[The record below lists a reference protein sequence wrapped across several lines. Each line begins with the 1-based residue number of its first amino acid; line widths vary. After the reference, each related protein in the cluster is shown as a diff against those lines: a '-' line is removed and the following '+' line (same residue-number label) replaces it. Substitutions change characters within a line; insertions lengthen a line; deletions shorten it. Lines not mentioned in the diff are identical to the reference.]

1 MTNSTDYRN
10 TSIQDID
17 LSLLSKQSNF
27 QLKGWRIKPNFL
39 VRLSESGGGLKIFIF
54 FVCLLIT
61 DLAQSQSRMITLE
74 ESIELAQKESPDY
87 KTLLNRNQ
95 ASYWRFRNYQA
106 SFLPQLRLNAT
117 LPDYSNFIQRIT
129 NDSGQDIFVNT
140 NQSRIDGRLS
150 LTQNLPLTGGSF
162 SISSQLERVNVL
174 GTNPSTGY
182 SIVPFSVNY
191 FQNSIFY
198 NPFKWD
204 KRIEPLVYEEA
215 KREFIENMEQISLNT
230 CQRYFGLLKAQI
242 QLKISQ
248 NNLSNQDTL
257 FQIAKGRFRMGKI
270 AENDLLQMELAL
282 LNSRNSVTTNTIALK
297 RTSQNLARYLNLD
310 TEQIELSIP
319 KDLDPFEV
327 STEKAIEEAK
337 SNRKSVIEF
346 RRRRL
351 EAEKEVA
358 RVKGSNRLEVNLR
371 ANFGISQQ
379 GSVFNNLFQDFNRQQ
394 NVSVS
399 IGIPIVDWGVSKSR
413 RKLVEASLD
422 LTNTNIE
429 QEQQAFEQEIYL
441 HTLNWANQR
450 DFLET
455 SKKAQEISIKRYEIT
470 KKRYIL
476 GKITITDL
484 NLALQ
489 EKDQSLVRYLNS
501 LEKFWVDYYTLR
513 RLTLFDFNKNQKI
526 KVEDILYD

>member
-1 MTNSTDYRN
+1 MNKLLKILVLT
-10 TSIQDID
+10 IV
-17 LSLLSKQSNF
+17 LLS
-27 QLKGWRIKPNFL
+27 P
-39 VRLSESGGGLKIFIF
+39 RLS
-54 FVCLLIT
+54 
-61 DLAQSQSRMITLE
+61 QSQSRLITLGE
-74 ESIELAQKESPDY
+74 AIKLAQKQSPDY
-87 KTLLNRNQ
+87 KAMVNRNQ
-95 ASYWRFRNYQA
+95 ASYWRYRNYQA
-106 SFLPQLRLNAT
+106 GFLPQLRLNAT
-117 LPDYSNFIQRIT
+117 LPEYSNLIRRIT
-129 NDSGQDIFVNT
+129 NDSGQDIFVST
-140 NQSRIDGRLS
+140 NQARIDGRLS
-150 LTQNLPLTGGSF
+150 LTQNLPLTGGTF
-162 SISSQLERVNVL
+162 SISSQLERISIFGN
-174 GTNPSTGY
+174 NQSTGY
-182 SIVPFSVNY
+182 SIVPFSINY
-191 FQNSIFY
+191 FQNSLFY

-204 KRIEPLVYEEA
+204 KKIEPLAYEEA
-215 KREFIENMEQISLNT
+215 QKEFIENMERISLNT

-282 LNSRNSVTTNTIALK
+282 LNSRNAVTTNKIALK

-310 TEQIELSIP
+310 TEELELNVP
-319 KDLDPFEV
+319 KDLNLFTV
-327 STEKAIEEAK
+327 STETALKEAK
-337 SNRKSVIEF
+337 SNRKSIVEF

-358 RVKGSNRLEVNLR
+358 RVKGSNRLEVNLN

-379 GSVFNNLFQDFNRQQ
+379 GSVFNDLFQDFNQQQ

-399 IGIPIVDWGVSKSR
+399 LGIPILDWGVSKSR

-455 SKKAQEISIKRYEIT
+455 SKKAQEIAIKRYNIA
-470 KKRYIL
+470 KKRYVL

-484 NLALQ
+484 NIAQQ
-489 EKDQSLVRYLNS
+489 EQDQSLVRYLNS

-513 RLTLFDFNKNQKI
+513 RLTLYDFDKKQKI
-526 KVEDILYD
+526 KTEDLVYD